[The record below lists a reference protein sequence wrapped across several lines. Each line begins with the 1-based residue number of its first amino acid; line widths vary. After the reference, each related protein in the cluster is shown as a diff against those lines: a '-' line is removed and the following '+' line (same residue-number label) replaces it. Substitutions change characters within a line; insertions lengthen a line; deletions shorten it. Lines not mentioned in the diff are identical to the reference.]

1 MRSKFP
7 CLRSFSGCFL
17 RSGHRDGG
25 TAQARARLEWMIR
38 NRSAEGARHHGRC
51 FLNRKAERTSLLFFC
66 GLFMKFAGPSYTFEG
81 VENGASVEAV
91 GGTAGTCT
99 DECLPVGH
107 SSRSVG
113 SLNSSSTG
121 LSRTRLHALETLNI
135 RQSSL

>member
-25 TAQARARLEWMIR
+25 TARARARLEWMIR
-38 NRSAEGARHHGRC
+38 NRSAEDAPSHGRC
-51 FLNRKAERTSLLFFC
+51 LRNRERNGRVYRCFS
-66 GLFMKFAGPSYTFEG
+66 GMFMKFAGPSYTFEG